1 MFQKFVQIYME
12 MQLLAQYFW
21 MKLVKENVQQ
31 LQIKFHVIQL
41 LVKWML
47 LLKIKVNVIASFLME
62 VADGRIQDVIVKLF
76 HVINIEE
83 QQLNVQVM

>member
-83 QQLNVQVM
+83 QQLNVQDM